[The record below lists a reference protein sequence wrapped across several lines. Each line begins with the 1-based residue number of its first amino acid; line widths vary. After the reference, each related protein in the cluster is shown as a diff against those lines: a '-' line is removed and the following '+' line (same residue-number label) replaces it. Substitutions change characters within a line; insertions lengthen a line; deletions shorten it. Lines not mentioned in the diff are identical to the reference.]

1 MFDPS
6 VSVALADLARNGT
19 VSNQLLGLIVEAL
32 RGITRFSTGSFT
44 MAAAAT
50 KVVADTNVAANSVI
64 LLTPTNAA
72 AGTLQQSTETLYIS
86 SISAGVSF
94 TVATADAGSAAG
106 TETFQY
112 LIYTPV

>member
-1 MFDPS
+1 MLGIGDL
-6 VSVALADLARNGT
+6 VQVAQGISQTLGKI
-19 VSNQLLGLIVEAL
+19 NQQLQAL
-32 RGITRFSTGSFT
+32 SRLSTGTFT

-50 KVVADTNVAANSVI
+50 KVIADTSVTANSVI
-64 LLTPTNAA
+64 TLTPTNAA

-86 SISAGVSF
+86 AISPGVSF
-94 TVATADAGSAAG
+94 TVATADGGAAAG